1 MGPQPTIGKGP
12 SGPVVEDSVG
22 PLVGRDDNGISTIGS
37 VAVALGF
44 AALILTG
51 AGLRSAGT
59 DDAQAPITL
68 PPSTLPLP
76 TTTTSPPITLPPS
89 TLPPVPPAP
98 TEPRPGG
105 ATAIVEPLGPV
116 GCPTGERLEFCEMV
130 AFVEQE
136 TGRPFRSF
144 PVIELEASDDFEAR
158 LLADLHESQSDI
170 DRDGHL
176 FTALGLLAPE
186 DDLYTSM
193 RGLLGVGVVGFYAP
207 ETDELV
213 VRGKTVTPYVAE
225 TVTHELVHALDDQWY
240 GLHRPVYD
248 DRSDEVGFGFAALV
262 EGHALQIQDRWREAQ
277 PAEVRLDASTEQ
289 LAYVSDIDV
298 SRFPVMALR
307 LISAPYLHGP
317 AFVAA
322 LDTAGIDLAEPFAAP
337 AVSSE
342 QVLHPERYLAAEL
355 PVVVTN
361 PPADGEVVAE
371 GTLGEF
377 LLRQVLTVHLGDA
390 QRASGVADGW
400 AGDRYTTWIGA
411 EGADCVRV
419 DLVADTDRDL
429 RELVGAFAALASV
442 DPAWKVDDHGTAL
455 RVEACR

>member
-1 MGPQPTIGKGP
+1 MGPR
-12 SGPVVEDSVG
+12 
-22 PLVGRDDNGISTIGS
+22 VGRDDNGISTIGS

-51 AGLRSAGT
+51 AGLWSVGT
-59 DDAQAPITL
+59 DDAQASNVTLPLHTTTTIPPTTL
-68 PPSTLPLP
+68 PPT
-76 TTTTSPPITLPPS
+76 TLPPP
-89 TLPPVPPAP
+89 TVPPVTLAPAQW
-98 TEPRPGG
+98 RPEG

-144 PVIELEASDDFEAR
+144 PVIELEAGKDFEAR
-158 LLADLHESQSDI
+158 LLADLHESQADI

-193 RGLLGVGVVGFYAP
+193 RDLLGVGVVGFYAP

-213 VRGKTVTPYVAE
+213 VRGNTITPYVAE

-240 GLHRPVYD
+240 GLHRPAYE
-248 DRSDEVGFGFAALV
+248 DRSDEVAFGFAALV

-277 PAEVRLDASTEQ
+277 PAEVRLDASSEQ

-322 LDTAGIDLAEPFAAP
+322 LDTTGIDLAEPFAAP

-342 QVLHPERYLAAEL
+342 QVLHPDRYLAAEL

-400 AGDRYTTWIGA
+400 AGDRYTTWV
-411 EGADCVRV
+411 GADGALCVRV
-419 DLVADTDRDL
+419 DLVADTDRDH

-442 DPAWKVDDHGTAL
+442 DPVWKVDDHGTTL
-455 RVEACR
+455 RVEVCR